1 MKFNGTYLEV
11 YVGLLVEVV
20 IKVLQTLIGKDGN
33 VIKGT
38 GSKSTKE

>member
-1 MKFNGTYLEV
+1 MEPIWEYT
-11 YVGLLVEVV
+11 VGLLVEVV
-20 IKVLQTLIGKDGN
+20 IKVLQTLIDKDGN